1 MLESL
6 ESRRLFAYTFI
17 GGVLD
22 VTGTVVNDAI
32 HLGNGP
38 GGSVVLNDNG
48 AMAGFAPGSVLLVV
62 AHGGTGDDVIAAT
75 PGFGVPV
82 TFFGEAGDDNLAG
95 GEASDLLSGG
105 PGNDII
111 HGRYGNDLAY
121 GDDGSDFVAGDS
133 GNDELHGGIG
143 NDTLFGEAGNDLL
156 FGEAGNDVLHGS
168 AGNDTLNGGAGVDA
182 LFGEDGNDVLDAV
195 DGTADAVLDGGPGV
209 DVKLRDALDP

>member
-6 ESRRLFAYTFI
+6 ESRRLFAYTFV

-22 VTGTVVNDAI
+22 VTGTVANDAI

-48 AMAGFAPGSVLLVV
+48 AVAAFAPGSVLLVV

-82 TFFGEAGDDNLAG
+82 TFFGEAGNDNVTG
-95 GEASDLLSGG
+95 GEAADLLFGG
-105 PGNDII
+105 PGNDTI

-133 GNDELHGGIG
+133 GSDELHGGMG
-143 NDTLFGEAGNDLL
+143 SDTVFGEAGNDLL
-156 FGEAGNDVLHGS
+156 FGEDGNDVLHGS

-195 DGTADAVLDGGPGV
+195 DGTADAILDGGAGV

>member
-6 ESRRLFAYTFI
+6 ESRRLFAFTFI

-22 VTGTVVNDAI
+22 VTGTVANDAI
-32 HLGNGP
+32 HLSNGP

-48 AMAGFAPGSVLLVV
+48 AVAGFAPGSVLLVV

-82 TFFGEAGDDNLAG
+82 TFFGEEGNDNLAG
-95 GEASDLLSGG
+95 GEVGDLLSGG

-133 GNDELHGGIG
+133 GSDELHGGMG
-143 NDTLFGEAGNDLL
+143 NDI
-156 FGEAGNDVLHGS
+156 LHGG

-182 LFGEDGNDVLDAV
+182 LFGEDGNDLLDAV

-209 DVKLRDALDP
+209 DIKLRDPGLDPP